1 MTRVNSSV
9 SLGGRPVTAVVMP
22 QTSMS
27 PTVVE
32 RELFPD
38 CTVAATLSRIGQGM
52 EWRLFIERLLNNSL
66 INWVSPSLIDTKHSS
81 AVIGHSSS
89 FTSLAKHIST
99 FAAKSYS
106 ITGQMAIMRQPFT
119 TPGNASGQIKKQT
132 CSADQYAFITIQ
144 AEPNL
149 GSDTVQLLIP
159 QSDVVASELHE
170 PGISDAILDGLCLA
184 ALTNDF
190 ARPFVGF
197 KVTVVAA
204 KWHPVDSYSGVFK
217 RATCI
222 AMSDI
227 LSRHSA
233 AQ

>member
-1 MTRVNSSV
+1 
-9 SLGGRPVTAVVMP
+9 
-22 QTSMS
+22 
-27 PTVVE
+27 
-32 RELFPD
+32 
-38 CTVAATLSRIGQGM
+38 
-52 EWRLFIERLLNNSL
+52 
-66 INWVSPSLIDTKHSS
+66 
-81 AVIGHSSS
+81 
-89 FTSLAKHIST
+89 
-99 FAAKSYS
+99 
-106 ITGQMAIMRQPFT
+106 
-119 TPGNASGQIKKQT
+119 
-132 CSADQYAFITIQ
+132 
-144 AEPNL
+144 
-149 GSDTVQLLIP
+149 LIP

-227 LSRHSA
+227 LSRHIA